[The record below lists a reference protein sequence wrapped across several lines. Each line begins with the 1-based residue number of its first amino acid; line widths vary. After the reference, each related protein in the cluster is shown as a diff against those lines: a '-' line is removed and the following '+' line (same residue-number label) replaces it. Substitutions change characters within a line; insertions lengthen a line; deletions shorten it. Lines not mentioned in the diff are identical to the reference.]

1 MSAVIKSTPQAIEAI
16 VRMRAVINGG
26 LVEQLG
32 RLNQEGGVLSDPGNW
47 DGPLARRFGES
58 WPQTHANLMNMR
70 QELVELN
77 AELDRIQQAIQAAG
91 GA

>member
-1 MSAVIKSTPQAIEAI
+1 MSSVIKSTPQAIDAI
-16 VRMRAVINGG
+16 FRMRAVINGG
-26 LVEQLG
+26 LLDQLSL
-32 RLNQEGGVLSDPGNW
+32 LNQEGGVLSDPHHW
-47 DGPLARRFGES
+47 DGPLAQQFTSS
-58 WPQTHANLMNMR
+58 WPATHSHLMHTQ